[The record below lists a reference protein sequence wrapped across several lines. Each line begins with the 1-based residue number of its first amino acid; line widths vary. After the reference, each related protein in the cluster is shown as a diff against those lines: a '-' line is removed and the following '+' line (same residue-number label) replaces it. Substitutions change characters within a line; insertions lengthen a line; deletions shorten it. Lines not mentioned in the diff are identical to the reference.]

1 MLLRFEIEYA
11 LQNEKFNIITVPN
24 AEHSSKY
31 NAATQLQRL
40 IHCMCILS
48 VNMPDPHHLFSIVSP
63 AFSI

>member
-11 LQNEKFNIITVPN
+11 LQNGKFNIITEPN
-24 AEHSSKY
+24 AEHSSKH

-40 IHCMCILS
+40 IQCILS
-48 VNMPDPHHLFSIVSP
+48 VNMPDPHHVFSIVSP